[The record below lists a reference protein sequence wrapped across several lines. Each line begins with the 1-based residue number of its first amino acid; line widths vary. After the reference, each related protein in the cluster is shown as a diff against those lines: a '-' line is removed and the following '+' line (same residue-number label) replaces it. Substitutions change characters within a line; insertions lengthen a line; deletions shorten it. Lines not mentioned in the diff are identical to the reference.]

1 MEAIQ
6 QNLKFFYE
14 KEGIYNDEIPLL
26 VMNKFISYN
35 NPITSAEIDQHFFKT
50 NQQINIQRLF
60 LKIQQQKV
68 PYITYYKEQLQEDE
82 FEFLFTKIR
91 HFYQMSIKD
100 FNKIKDY
107 YVKLFQNKDIL
118 REYFIFFGISKDKYF
133 EYNLEFKKSKGTL
146 NDY

>member
-14 KEGIYNDEIPLL
+14 KEGTYNDGIPLL
-26 VMNKFISYN
+26 IMNKFISYN

-68 PYITYYKEQLQEDE
+68 PYIPYYKEQQQEDE
-82 FEFLFTKIR
+82 FEFLFSKI
-91 HFYQMSIKD
+91 I
-100 FNKIKDY
+100 FN
-107 YVKLFQNKDIL
+107 
-118 REYFIFFGISKDKYF
+118 
-133 EYNLEFKKSKGTL
+133 
-146 NDY
+146 